1 MKTTQTLDKVTSLQ
15 QLPKSILV
23 KMVNF
28 TDCYLQ
34 ENNNKYSKSSLI
46 QLLSLYPYNQECQ
59 TFISNSEQIEDS
71 VILDFFIKLS
81 NEYGIEVIDYQC

>member
-1 MKTTQTLDKVTSLQ
+1 MKTTQTINKVTSLQ
-15 QLPKSILV
+15 KLPKSILV

-46 QLLSLYPYNQECQ
+46 QLLSLYPYNQDCE
-59 TFISNSEQIEDS
+59 TFISNLEQIEDR

-81 NEYGIEVIDYQC
+81 NEYGVEVIDYQC